1 MTAVCML
8 SEEGVVSRCV
18 GTENQILVLWSS
30 SQVLPSAGPLPQPH
44 DGSLIGFIQ
53 WFSQGKTGFGGE
65 TEGLSAILITQQ
77 RDLSQV
83 VCLSGA
89 RQVSPVQHMCSSCC
103 ALGCSL
109 SARPATQG
117 VGAGF
122 TSLRACVSLRRG
134 VSSSVICL
142 TMLYWYGLTDTVYLR
157 LQSISP
163 LFWWSNCFQLWLF
176 RAVSLCLSLSH
187 TPILE
192 VLSLC
197 ACLLSGTMR
206 YHDPVFSGWF

>member
-1 MTAVCML
+1 MPFLAHSSVTCHRL
-8 SEEGVVSRCV
+8 SVWAALVRCLQCS
-18 GTENQILVLWSS
+18 TCALHAVLW
-30 SQVLPSAGPLPQPH
+30 
-44 DGSLIGFIQ
+44 
-53 WFSQGKTGFGGE
+53 
-65 TEGLSAILITQQ
+65 
-77 RDLSQV
+77 
-83 VCLSGA
+83 
-89 RQVSPVQHMCSSCC
+89 
-103 ALGCSL
+103 GCSL

-192 VLSLC
+192 VLSFC
-197 ACLLSGTMR
+197 ALAYFLAPWDTMILYVFWLVLESRIPISPRSPVILFIRLSLRLDSIVNKLFIVNKLHQPTI
-206 YHDPVFSGWF
+206 VATSGQIFPSLEF